1 MIEKNKSLLIKR
13 ILCIIFICIL
23 LGITTYIYIRYGR
36 MLWTFFSDIDNL
48 KAWINRFGSY
58 GNIAF
63 IAIRSLQTVVKI
75 IPAEPLEIG
84 SGLAFGIWG
93 GMFSCLLGNII
104 GSLVILFLTRKFGT
118 KVINLFFKENKL
130 NSMAFLR
137 NKQKRRLL
145 LLIIYLI
152 PGTPKDGITYFVGL
166 TDINLVEFMIMTS
179 FARIPSILSSTIC
192 GALLGE
198 KNFALAIGV
207 FAATTVLS
215 IGGALVYKK
224 ISEKYGKKHGAVAFS
239 EEQKE

>member
-23 LGITTYIYIRYGR
+23 LGLMIFVYVRYGR

-48 KAWINRFGSY
+48 KSWIDKFGNWGSL
-58 GNIAF
+58 AF
-63 IAIRSLQTVVKI
+63 VAIRSVQTVVKI

-93 GMFSCLLGNII
+93 GMFFCLLGNII
-104 GSLVILFLTRKFGT
+104 GSIVILLLTRKFGT
-118 KVINLFFKENKL
+118 KVIRLFFNENKL
-130 NSMAFLR
+130 GSMSFLKD
-137 NKQKRRLL
+137 KQKRRML

-166 TDINLVEFMIMTS
+166 TDINLIEFMVMTS
-179 FARIPSILSSTIC
+179 FARIPSIISSTIC

-215 IGGALVYKK
+215 LIGAFAYKK
-224 ISEKYGKKHGAVAFS
+224 ISEAYSKKKTPH
-239 EEQKE
+239 KT

>member
-1 MIEKNKSLLIKR
+1 MINENKKLLIKR
-13 ILCIIFICIL
+13 ILCIVFILIL
-23 LGITTYIYIRYGR
+23 LSVSAFIYIRYGK

-48 KAWINRFGSY
+48 KKWIDGFGKKGS
-58 GNIAF
+58 IAF
-63 IAIRSLQTVVKI
+63 VAIRSIQTVVKI

-93 GMFSCLLGNII
+93 GMFLCLLGNII
-104 GSLVILFLTRKFGT
+104 GSVVILLLTRKFGT
-118 KVINLFFKENKL
+118 KVINLFFNENKL
-130 NSMAFLR
+130 TSMAFLK
-137 NKQKRRLL
+137 NKQKRRLF

-166 TDINLVEFMIMTS
+166 TDINLVEFMVMTS

-192 GALLGE
+192 GALLGG

-215 IGGALVYKK
+215 ILGAYIYKK
-224 ISEKYGKKHGAVAFS
+224 ISETYSKKK
-239 EEQKE
+239 KESATF